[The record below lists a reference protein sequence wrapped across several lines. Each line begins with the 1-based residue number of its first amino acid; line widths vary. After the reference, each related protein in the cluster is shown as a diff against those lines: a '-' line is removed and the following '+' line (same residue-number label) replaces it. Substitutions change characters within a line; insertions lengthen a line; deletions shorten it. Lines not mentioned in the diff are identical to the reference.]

1 MSRGALLLRPRPAPG
16 RVLPLAAA
24 AGVIALALPVFVIA
38 GWRIQGWALG
48 AVLWAG
54 SQALG
59 LLLAR
64 MRTGMNHL
72 AASGV
77 VAFGMM
83 FRAIAVMIVLIAVAV
98 SEPRL
103 ALAAALLYALA
114 YTLELAVALT
124 TYFGGTPR

>member
-1 MSRGALLLRPRPAPG
+1 MRTELLLRPRPAPS
-16 RVLPLAAA
+16 RVLPIA
-24 AGVIALALPVFVIA
+24 AGAAVVALALPVFAIA

-48 AVLWAG
+48 AVLWVG

-59 LLLAR
+59 LLLGR

-83 FRAIAVMIVLIAVAV
+83 FRAIAVMVVVIAVAV

-114 YTLELAVALT
+114 YTLELAVALA
-124 TYFGGTPR
+124 TYFGGAPR